1 MSTTREI
8 PSGGCPTNED
18 QGTNEIN
25 AESPTIKND
34 DDTAS
39 MTSLGKSET
48 SVIGSARTAWYQT
61 SLLLLSEVMGAGVLG
76 LPFVAVTL
84 GWTMTM
90 IALPLFALFSA
101 YSGYQLK
108 VVKMKYPELTS
119 FADAGHT
126 LVGPRFGAFT
136 KYAMLLNW
144 GCLAVY
150 FIIATADAI
159 ENIYAEGWFAC
170 KLNRSIIAALLIII
184 PAQSRD
190 FHTISK
196 YLSLPSTLAIII
208 TIIIII
214 VTLIEGLNSSSDADG
229 TTTFGENTII
239 GVKPGTSIFTVME
252 NLSSIVFAF
261 QGQSIFM
268 EFMSEMKNPEQ
279 FTKTTSLSY
288 LIMGLVY
295 TSVVAITYGVEG
307 ENITG
312 FLPDVVSPGAAKTT
326 MGVLVVF
333 HLLVS
338 YVIVVM
344 PFHTWLHTT
353 IFPSTFNSSSMKGKL
368 HWLLITC
375 SYLTFAWI
383 MGNLIPFFSDV
394 QGLLGALLGAP
405 IAFMWPSL
413 YYLLANKK
421 QKQNQQQET
430 STTIVPGTLNQKEQ
444 LSSSSEEEE
453 EERSWKD
460 TFKSIGIFNS
470 SISIIFICIFTP
482 LFVIFGTYGAME
494 AIVFDISISGA
505 PFQC

>member
-8 PSGGCPTNED
+8 TSGGCPTNED

-25 AESPTIKND
+25 AESPTIKYD
-34 DDTAS
+34 DDTAP

-61 SLLLLSEVMGAGVLG
+61 SVLLLSEVLGGGVLG
-76 LPFVAVTL
+76 LPVVAVTL

-90 IALPLFALFSA
+90 IAIPLFAFVAA
-101 YSGYQLK
+101 YSGHQLK

-126 LVGPRFGAFT
+126 LVGPRFGRFT
-136 KYAMLLNW
+136 KTAMLINW
-144 GCLAVY
+144 GSAVY
-150 FIIATADAI
+150 IIIGTADAI
-159 ENIYAEGWFAC
+159 GNIYAEGWFAC
-170 KLNRSIIAALLIII
+170 RLNRSIIAALLLII
-184 PAQSRD
+184 PLQCRD

-214 VTLIEGLNSSSDADG
+214 VTLIEGLKSSSDADG
-229 TTTFGENTII
+229 TTTFGDNTII

-252 NLSSIVFAF
+252 NLSSIVFAY
-261 QGQSIFM
+261 QGQSYFM
-268 EFMSEMKNPEQ
+268 EFMNEMKNPEQ
-279 FTKTTSLSY
+279 FTKTASLSY
-288 LIMGLVY
+288 LIMGLIY

-312 FLPDVVSPGAAKTT
+312 FLPDDVSPGAAKTT
-326 MGVLVVF
+326 IGVLVVF

-338 YVIVVM
+338 YVIFLM

-353 IFPSTFNSSSMKGKL
+353 IFPSTFKSSSMKGRL

-383 MGNLIPFFSDV
+383 ISNLIPFFSDV

-405 IAFMWPSL
+405 IVFMWPSL

-430 STTIVPGTLNQKEQ
+430 TIVPGTINQNEQ
-444 LSSSSEEEE
+444 LSEEEE

-470 SISIIFICIFTP
+470 SISIIFICICTP

-494 AIVFDISISGA
+494 AIVFNISISGA